1 MLNIIYGTEGSN
13 RDETA
18 YRKIADI
25 IRNNDVCYLLV
36 PEQFSLSTEKFI
48 IKKFGISA
56 QTRVKVIT
64 FSRLCNLVLSKL
76 GPLRMKYIDGAGK
89 QIIAAQTIRSMN
101 GRLSVLASSL
111 KRRGFSSTIVELVS
125 ELKRYGVSAEQLE
138 EILQKDIEDELGKKL
153 ADLSLIFKTFNSL
166 LEEQAADA
174 EDNLEVISSKIREC
188 EFLKG
193 TLFVMQFRSFTPV
206 EYEVLG
212 ELMRQMEVYAV
223 MCCDD
228 VYNPSNLFEP
238 IANTCINL
246 IKTAEQK
253 GVLYNRPV
261 PAKEEVQ
268 NSELTYLVKNYF
280 KANPKAYSGLPENI
294 KIFEPSNIYREVE
307 AAADLILRLCRKEG
321 RKFSDFLILARNTEG
336 YNRIIPEIFSSRG
349 IDVFLDTRR
358 SILTKPLCQM
368 MCAGFDILAYGYSY
382 ERVMNI
388 ARSGMINISDD
399 DVDMFEN
406 YLLAVN
412 PSYAMWSDEE
422 WSYCPKGYDI
432 EVINQTRNTL
442 LGFVKRIGG
451 SLSGRK
457 TAGEICAAVLNAL
470 AEEKIAEHTE
480 ELCSH
485 FEMQGMP
492 YLANEYSQVWNSVN
506 SVLSQI
512 SVLMDGNDIT
522 WKDFGELFKNVC
534 GGISVGL
541 TPQTQGGVVFSS
553 IDRFRTDGKP
563 IVIVFGMTD
572 GVFPAPHT
580 AEGLLSDAER
590 AELLKLGIQLA
601 PGADTKRREEQLLIY
616 SVLTAAKEKLY
627 LFTPLADV
635 DGKHLEPSPIIKKVK
650 NQIFPDISV
659 FNPDKDED
667 FMRFSEGRA
676 AAFEILCSRLAEKG
690 GDPDLL
696 QGEEKL
702 LFEYFEIIPEF
713 KKSLENISV
722 NMMSASEEKLSKE
735 AVEAIYGK
743 TIMLSA
749 SKLEKYNACAF
760 SYFMNY
766 GLCAAERERAGIEPR
781 STGSIQHE
789 ALYKY
794 FSELEGLGINYS
806 DITINDCYDR
816 VYSIVKDEA
825 LQSTELLYESS
836 SYYKYVVTRMQGIAA
851 RTAWE
856 VVKFYKSSRFRP
868 MGFEITIDTNG
879 DIPAIDIKNNDGKKI
894 AKLRGKIDRADLAVI
909 NGQTY
914 VSVIDYKSSQKTLEE
929 RLAAAG
935 VTLQPLLY
943 SDIVCSRLS
952 ASPAAMLYMQMTDPI
967 VDESKLREISS
978 SEIERAVNSK
988 IFLGG
993 WMSDKAEVIEGY
1005 GKETEN
1011 GETYIPSG
1019 KSALVGEDELKRR
1032 IDAANQKIRE
1042 TAMEICDGNI
1052 DAKPYV
1058 DKGFDACQ
1066 YCAYKSSCR
1075 Q

>member
-1 MLNIIYGTEGSN
+1 MLDIIYGIEGSK
-13 RDETA
+13 RDGMA
-18 YRKIADI
+18 YKRIAEI
-25 IRNNDVCYLLV
+25 IQNNDVCYILV

-56 QTRVKVIT
+56 QTQVKVIT

-89 QIIAAQTIRSMN
+89 QITAAETIRAMS
-101 GRLSVLASSL
+101 GKLKALASSL
-111 KRRGFSSTIVELVS
+111 KRRGFSSTVVELVS
-125 ELKRYGVSAEQLE
+125 EFKRYGVSAEQLE
-138 EILQKDIEDELGKKL
+138 IVTQNDNESELSKKL
-153 ADLSLIFKTFNSL
+153 ADISLIFKTFNSL
-166 LEEQAADA
+166 LEGQAADA
-174 EDNLEVISSKIREC
+174 EDNLEVISPKIKEC
-188 EFLKG
+188 DFFKG

-212 ELMRQMEVYAV
+212 ELMKKMDVCAV

-228 VYNPSNLFEP
+228 VYKATALFAP
-238 IANTCINL
+238 IANTCIKL
-246 IKTAEQK
+246 METAEQK
-253 GVLYNRPV
+253 GVLYSKPV
-261 PAKEEVQ
+261 LAEQEEK
-268 NSELTYLVKNYF
+268 SGELAYLAKNYF
-280 KANPKAYSGLPENI
+280 EPNPKPYLETTESI
-294 KIFEPSNIYREVE
+294 KLFELSNTYREVE
-307 AAADLILRLCRKEG
+307 VTADLILRLCREEG
-321 RKFSDFLILARNTEG
+321 KKFSDFLILARNTES
-336 YNRIIPEIFSSRG
+336 YNRIMPEIFGTRG

-368 MCAGFDILAYGYSY
+368 ICAAFDILAYGYSY
-382 ERVMNI
+382 ERVMSI
-388 ARSGMINISDD
+388 ARSGMIDVADD
-399 DVDMFEN
+399 DIDMFEN

-412 PSYAMWSDEE
+412 PSYAMWSEEE

-432 EVINQTRNTL
+432 DAVNRTRGKL
-442 LGFVKRIGG
+442 VGFVKKIGA

-457 TAGEICAAVLNAL
+457 TAGEICTAVLNVL
-470 AEEKIAEHTE
+470 AEEKTAEYTE
-480 ELCSH
+480 ETCNR

-492 YLANEYSQVWNSVN
+492 YLANEYRQVWNSVS

-512 SVLMDGNDIT
+512 SVLMDEDDIT
-522 WKDFGELFKNVC
+522 WKDFGELFKNAC
-534 GGISVGL
+534 GGITVGL

-563 IVIVFGMTD
+563 VVIVLGMTD
-572 GVFPAPHT
+572 GVFPAAHT

-590 AELLKLGIQLA
+590 AELLKMGIQLA

-627 LFTPLADV
+627 LFTPLADA
-635 DGKHLEPSPIIKKVK
+635 DGKRLEPSPIIKKIQK
-650 NQIFPDISV
+650 QIFPDISL
-659 FNPDKDED
+659 FNPDKDRD
-667 FMRFSEGRA
+667 FMKFAEGRE
-676 AAFEILCSRLAEKG
+676 AAFEILCSHLAEKG
-690 GDPDLL
+690 GNPDLL
-696 QGEEKL
+696 REEERV
-702 LFEYFEIIPEF
+702 LFEYFDTIPEF
-713 KKSLENISV
+713 RKSLKDILDKMTGAEKD
-722 NMMSASEEKLSKE
+722 KLSKE

-743 TIMLSA
+743 TVMLSA

-789 ALYKY
+789 ALYRY
-794 FSELEGLGINYS
+794 FSELKNAGTNYF
-806 DITINDCYDR
+806 DVTIDDCYSR
-816 VYSIVKDEA
+816 VYSIVKEEA
-825 LQSTELLYESS
+825 MQSTELLYESS

-879 DIPAIDIKNNDGKKI
+879 EIPAIDIKNNDGRKI
-894 AKLRGKIDRADLAVI
+894 AKLRGKIDRADTAVI

-914 VSVIDYKSSQKTLEE
+914 VSVIDYKSSQKSLDE
-929 RLAAAG
+929 RLVAAG

-952 ASPAAMLYMQMTDPI
+952 ANPAAMLYMQMTDPI
-967 VDESKLREISS
+967 VDESKLREVSFG
-978 SEIERAVNSK
+978 EIERAVNSK

-993 WMSDKAEVIEGY
+993 WLSDKAEVIEGY
-1005 GKETEN
+1005 GSGAEN

-1019 KSALVGEDELKRR
+1019 KSALVGEAELKRR

-1042 TAMEICDGNI
+1042 AAMEICDGNI
-1052 DAKPYV
+1052 EAKPYV

-1066 YCAYKSSCR
+1066 YCAYESSCR